1 MPTLVPVS
9 FLGSVLRTVVS
20 ALDAWSYRVAK
31 SRAVRRR
38 ADAIARSTLVQKH
51 VAR

>member
-9 FLGSVLRTVVS
+9 FLGSVMRAIV
-20 ALDAWSYRVAK
+20 AGLDAWSYRIAQ

-38 ADAIARSTLVQKH
+38 ADAVARSAVVRRH
-51 VAR
+51 AAR